1 MGYIVE
7 ISEHKLDKATD
18 YAEKML
24 KYGGMLMQCLSEWED
39 ESGYGERGGSQG
51 GYSRSMMGS
60 RGDYGSRG
68 GYNQRGDMGY
78 REDEEWDDEE
88 MMHERRGR
96 RRRDSMGRYR

>member
-24 KYGGMLMQCLSEWED
+24 KYGGMLMQCLTEWED

-60 RGDYGSRG
+60 RSGSYGSRG
-68 GYNQRGDMGY
+68 GDMSY
-78 REDEEWDDEE
+78 RDEEEWEDDE
-88 MMHERRGR
+88 MMGERRGR

>member
-1 MGYIVE
+1 MGYIIE

-24 KYGGMLMQCLSEWED
+24 KYGGMLMQCLTEWED

-60 RGDYGSRG
+60 RGGYGMRG
-68 GYNQRGDMGY
+68 GDMSY
-78 REDEEWDDEE
+78 RDEEEWEDDE
-88 MMHERRGR
+88 MMGERRGR

>member
-24 KYGGMLMQCLSEWED
+24 KYGGMLMQCLTEWED

-60 RGDYGSRG
+60 RGGYGMRG
-68 GYNQRGDMGY
+68 GDMSY
-78 REDEEWDDEE
+78 RDEEEWEDDE
-88 MMHERRGR
+88 MMGERRGR

>member
-24 KYGGMLMQCLSEWED
+24 KYGGMLMQCLTEWED

-60 RGDYGSRG
+60 RGGYGMR
-68 GYNQRGDMGY
+68 RGDMSY
-78 REDEEWDDEE
+78 RDEEEWEDDE
-88 MMHERRGR
+88 MMGERRGR